1 MENNENI
8 TENTEKKKKK
18 KKGGILF
25 WILIAVFACVA
36 IFSAYKLIG
45 IMLTYKHGRDM
56 YSNIENNV
64 IVVPD
69 TSDLPGNPD
78 DGDRKKTDYFQN
90 VDFDALK
97 EITDNAI
104 GWIYCPNTHVN
115 YPMVQGPD
123 NDYYLRRAVDGSE
136 FIYGSIFLDYRNAPD
151 FSDQNTIIYGHQSN
165 DGRMFEDVRKFKD
178 QSYYDD
184 HPFFYLTLEDGK
196 YLMEIFSAYVTSSS
210 SSAYKR
216 TFNTDEDYQLWISK
230 VISMSAVR
238 TGVKPTTEDHI
249 VTLSTCTYEY
259 DNARFV
265 LHGRLV
271 KLEEE

>member
-1 MENNENI
+1 M
-8 TENTEKKKKK
+8 
-18 KKGGILF
+18 
-25 WILIAVFACVA
+25 
-36 IFSAYKLIG
+36 
-45 IMLTYKHGRDM
+45 
-56 YSNIENNV
+56 
-64 IVVPD
+64 
-69 TSDLPGNPD
+69 
-78 DGDRKKTDYFQN
+78 
-90 VDFDALK
+90 
-97 EITDNAI
+97 
-104 GWIYCPNTHVN
+104 
-115 YPMVQGPD
+115 
-123 NDYYLRRAVDGSE
+123 
-136 FIYGSIFLDYRNAPD
+136 
-151 FSDQNTIIYGHQSN
+151 
-165 DGRMFEDVRKFKD
+165 RKFKD